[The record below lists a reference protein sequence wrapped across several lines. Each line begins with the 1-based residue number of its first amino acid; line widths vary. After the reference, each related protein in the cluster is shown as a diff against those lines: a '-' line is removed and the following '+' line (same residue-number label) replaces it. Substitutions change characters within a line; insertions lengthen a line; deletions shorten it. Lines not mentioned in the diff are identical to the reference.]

1 MWPAARVEA
10 EAPPPPAQGPATSPS
25 SSSVPP
31 SRTTSYP
38 PESAAQKQECID
50 LPRPVSLDCFV
61 KDGREIRVGD
71 CALFRAVDV
80 PPFIG
85 LIRWIEKKEEGY
97 PKLRVSWLYRPT
109 DVKLNKGIQ
118 LNAAPNEIFYSF
130 HQDEASAVSLLHPCK
145 VAFLR
150 KGVELPA
157 GISSFVCWRVY
168 DIDSKCL
175 WWLTDQDYI
184 NERQEEVNRLL
195 YRTRLEMRAAFPS
208 GGRSPKRLNGPSA
221 SQQLKTASD
230 GTQNGGLSKG
240 KKRDRSEQGV
250 DPAKRDRDRLL
261 KVDDSEP
268 GSFNLDDIKSEI
280 EKITERG
287 GLPNAEAVEKL
298 VHLMQLDRTEQ
309 KIDLGGRVILADVIA
324 ATESPDCLGRFVQ
337 SRGLPVLDSWLQEA
351 HKGKSGDGSSPKEAD
366 KPIDELLLALLRAL
380 AKLPI
385 NLSALQSCSIG
396 KSVNH
401 LRSHKNLEIQ
411 KKAKCLV
418 ENWKKRV
425 DAEMKSND
433 VKPLVSGQSVS
444 WSGKTGFQEITN
456 AGTKRGG
463 SSENSPKNSVP
474 TLSSSKVPTDKP
486 EGTDAAAK
494 LNPGVSA
501 SSNLQHV
508 QPTNVTTN
516 LKDQPCKSTSGAG
529 CPELPTVKE
538 EKSSSSSQS
547 PNNSQSISSEP
558 SKDARSSTAASG
570 GASKTS
576 GSSSRSH
583 RRSNN
588 GIVSGNLKEA
598 SVGRSVSLDRS
609 LLQDKSSQTGTA
621 SEKGVDMPSDHGNN
635 HRLIVRFPN
644 PGRSPARSASAGSFD
659 DPSVTGGRAS
669 SPVVADRHDQTERR
683 VKVKTENSRPH
694 LASDANA
701 ESWHSNDI
709 KGATGSEEG
718 DKSPC
723 AILDDDNSR
732 TPDDSVKDAHASRV
746 ACSSYVN
753 EKGVSETKVGTSF
766 SPMNALIEIKYSE
779 ASHSLQAGDDAAMNL
794 LASVAGEISKSELV
808 SPASSPR
815 SSSVKKLV
823 RESDN
828 TGKVKVESDM
838 GPSHPGQAGAK
849 KVAMGKEVKNDACL
863 VAKEEQRQTTPSPE
877 LADSKAVVSSAKIE
891 IHEGRVNK
899 CNSQHASIDS
909 KGEHDQNFNL
919 CHSANT
925 KVVNMS
931 NMYSSAGGNQD
942 ACTAHGKVE
951 DGSTDKDGA
960 VESALGS
967 QCSLVVSI
975 RNSRLVLAGES
986 SLSAA
991 DKQAQGLLKSTNLK
1005 QLLSVSD
1012 NPGAFDRRDSMAG
1025 KLDLMAAEVEKADAV
1040 GYSSIVQNEAEKK
1053 EHASSS
1059 LADVPKLVVAAA
1071 SPVGVANVNKEMKES
1086 KDSSSESNSH
1096 VKSEGVNSQQSGQS
1110 AKQSS
1115 KKSSDGVCGK
1125 EDGKEDHVL
1134 SDEGSSLAA
1143 HTKSNATAKLDF
1155 DLNEGIPGDDGH
1167 QSEPTISP
1175 VVCSSAIHLTGLV
1188 PFTSPITSGLQPAP
1202 ITVAAPAKGPFVPPE
1217 NLLRAKPEIGWKG
1230 SAATSAFRPAEPR
1243 KIFEMPA
1250 ATHDIPVSQAAG
1262 KQSRP
1267 TLGFDLNVADDQA
1280 LEEDIP
1286 QSSAQTTCSESGN
1299 TRSRDGSSRS
1309 AGIDLD
1315 LNRADEVADNGQFV
1329 PNASHRVEDPLL
1341 SARSLPGVFSNAG
1354 TNSSRDFDLNSGPG
1368 LDDVGT
1374 EPASISLPSKNTSSI
1389 QFQPQVPV
1397 RMNSAAM
1404 SNISPWLPSASPC
1417 GPVALQSF
1425 LPSRE
1430 QPYPIEAA
1438 PGAQRIIAPTAD
1450 GGQFGGDPCRPPVIS
1465 TSPAMVFHPPA
1476 YQYAGFPFPSVH
1488 LQTPA
1493 FSIGSATFSNSASAG
1508 GPYFSTLSPSFVGP
1522 AGALP
1527 SQHSRQ
1533 YAINLAEG
1541 SSSSGR
1547 DSNRKWESQGLDLN
1561 SGPGSIDLEGKDERV
1576 PLPVRQNLIPPP
1588 HGFAEDQGRIY
1599 QMPVVGTKRKE
1610 PDGSWDSE
1618 RSTYK
1623 QLSWQ

>member
-1 MWPAARVEA
+1 MHGWRGAEGCDGRRRRLVRLMWPSARVEA
-10 EAPPPPAQGPATSPS
+10 EAPPPPALGPATSPS

-31 SRTTSYP
+31 
-38 PESAAQKQECID
+38 ESAAQKQECVD
-50 LPRPVSLDCFV
+50 SPCAVSPNSFI

-71 CALFRAVDV
+71 CALFRAVNV

-97 PKLRVSWLYRPT
+97 PKLRVSWLYRPA
-109 DVKLNKGIQ
+109 DVKLNKGFP
-118 LNAAPNEIFYSF
+118 LNAEPNEIFYSF

-168 DIDSKCL
+168 DIDNKCL

-195 YRTRLEMRAAFPS
+195 YRTKVEMRAAVQS

-221 SQQLKTASD
+221 SQQQKAAQD

-240 KKRDRSEQGV
+240 KKRDRGEQGT
-250 DPAKRDRDRLL
+250 DPAKRDRDRTL

-280 EKITERG
+280 AKITEKG
-287 GLPNAEAVEKL
+287 GLPNSEAVEKL

-309 KIDLGGRVILADVIA
+309 KIDLAGRVILADVVA

-425 DAEMKSND
+425 DAEMKSNEAKH
-433 VKPLVSGQSVS
+433 VVSGQSVS
-444 WSGKTGFQEITN
+444 WSGKAGFQEISN
-456 AGTKRGG
+456 AGNKRGG
-463 SSENSPKNSVP
+463 SSDNSPKNP
-474 TLSSSKVPTDKP
+474 TPTVSLSKVLTDKP
-486 EGTDAAAK
+486 GGADAAAK
-494 LNPGVSA
+494 LNPMVTT
-501 SSNLQHV
+501 SSKLQHG
-508 QPTNVTTN
+508 QQTSAATNV
-516 LKDQPCKSTSGAG
+516 KDQPCKSTGGTGGS
-529 CPELPTVKE
+529 ELPTVKE

-547 PNNSQSISSEP
+547 PNNSQSCSSEP

-570 GASKTS
+570 RASKAS

-583 RRSNN
+583 RRANN
-588 GIVSGNLKEA
+588 GHVSGNLKEA
-598 SVGRSVSLDRS
+598 SAGRSVSLDRS

-621 SEKGVDMPSDHGNN
+621 SEKGVDVPADHGNN

-644 PGRSPARSASAGSFD
+644 PGRSPARSASGGSFE

-669 SPVVADRHDQTERR
+669 SPVVPDRHEQADRR
-683 VKVKTENSRPH
+683 VKMKTESSRPH

-709 KGATGSEEG
+709 KGPACSEEG

-732 TPDDSVKDAHASRV
+732 TPDDSGKDLHASRV
-746 ACSSYVN
+746 ACSSSMN
-753 EKGVSETKVGTSF
+753 EKGVCSSEARAGNSF

-779 ASHSLQAGDDAAMNL
+779 ASHSLQAGDDTAMNL

-808 SPASSPR
+808 SPSSPR
-815 SSSVKKLV
+815 SSSGKKLV
-823 RESDN
+823 CEGDC
-828 TGKVKVESDM
+828 TGKFEVESDV
-838 GPSHPGQAGAK
+838 GPSQGPGTTDAK
-849 KVAMGKEVKNDACL
+849 KVVGKEVNNEACL
-863 VAKEEQRQTTPSPE
+863 VAKEEQHQSVASLE
-877 LADSKAVVSSAKIE
+877 LTDSKAVGSSAKNE
-891 IHEGRVNK
+891 IHEGHANK
-899 CNSQHASIDS
+899 CNSKPASADS
-909 KGEHDQNFNL
+909 KGENR
-919 CHSANT
+919 
-925 KVVNMS
+925 
-931 NMYSSAGGNQD
+931 D
-942 ACTAHGKVE
+942 ACAVQGKVE
-951 DGSTDKDGA
+951 DGCTEKDA
-960 VESALGS
+960 VAESALGS
-967 QCSLVVSI
+967 QSSLVVPN
-975 RNSRLVLAGES
+975 RNSRLILAGES

-991 DKQAQGLLKSTNLK
+991 DKHAQGLLKSTNPK
-1005 QLLSVSD
+1005 QLPGVLD
-1012 NPGAFDRRDSMAG
+1012 HPGAFDRRESTVG
-1025 KLDLMAAEVEKADAV
+1025 KLDLMAAEGRKADAV
-1040 GYSSIVQNEAEKK
+1040 GDSSRVQNMDQKK
-1053 EHASSS
+1053 ELISSS
-1059 LADVPKLVVAAA
+1059 LADVPKLEAA
-1071 SPVGVANVNKEMKES
+1071 SPLGVSNVIKEMKES
-1086 KDSSSESNSH
+1086 KGSSSESNSH
-1096 VKSEGVNSQQSGQS
+1096 VKSEGVNSQHSEHS

-1115 KKSSDGVCGK
+1115 KKSSDVASGK
-1125 EDGKEDHVL
+1125 EDLVS

-1155 DLNEGIPGDDGH
+1155 DLNEGIPGDDVH
-1167 QSEPTISP
+1167 QAEPTVSP
-1175 VVCSSAIHLTGLV
+1175 IICSSAIHLPGIP
-1188 PFTSPITSGLQPAP
+1188 PFTSPNTSGLQPAP

-1243 KIFEMPA
+1243 KNLETPFTTRDISVSH
-1250 ATHDIPVSQAAG
+1250 ATG
-1262 KQSRP
+1262 KHSRP
-1267 TLGFDLNVADDQA
+1267 VLGFDLNVADDQA

-1309 AGIDLD
+1309 AGIVLD
-1315 LNRADEVADNGQFV
+1315 LNRADEIVENGQFV
-1329 PNASHRVEDPLL
+1329 ANASHRVEVPLL
-1341 SARSLPGVFSNAG
+1341 PARLLPGVFSNA
-1354 TNSSRDFDLNSGPG
+1354 TINSSRDFDLNSGPG
-1368 LDDVGT
+1368 LEDAGN
-1374 EPASISLPSKNTSSI
+1374 EPAPKNLPAKNTGSI
-1389 QFQPQVPV
+1389 QFPQVPGV
-1397 RMNSAAM
+1397 RMNNTAM
-1404 SNISPWLPSASPC
+1404 SNMSSFFA
-1417 GPVALQSF
+1417 PVAMQSF
-1425 LPSRE
+1425 FPSRGE
-1430 QPYPIEAA
+1430 HSYPIEAA
-1438 PGAQRIIAPTAD
+1438 PGTQRIIAPTAD
-1450 GGQFGGDPCRPPVIS
+1450 SGQFGGA
-1465 TSPAMVFHPPA
+1465 SPAMVFHPP
-1476 YQYAGFPFPSVH
+1476 YQYAGFPFPPIQPPS
-1488 LQTPA
+1488 
-1493 FSIGSATFSNSASAG
+1493 FSIGSAAFANSAPAG
-1508 GPYFSTLSPSFVGP
+1508 VSYFPTISPALVGP
-1522 AGALP
+1522 TGALP
-1527 SQHSRQ
+1527 RQ
-1533 YAINLAEG
+1533 FAINLAEG

-1561 SGPGSIDLEGKDERV
+1561 SGPGNIDVEGKDERA
-1576 PLPVRQNLIPPP
+1576 PRQNLITPP
-1588 HGFAEDQGRIY
+1588 HGFAEEQARIY
-1599 QMPVVGTKRKE
+1599 QMPGVGTKRKE
-1610 PDGSWDSE
+1610 PDGSWDTE

>member
-1 MWPAARVEA
+1 
-10 EAPPPPAQGPATSPS
+10 
-25 SSSVPP
+25 
-31 SRTTSYP
+31 
-38 PESAAQKQECID
+38 
-50 LPRPVSLDCFV
+50 
-61 KDGREIRVGD
+61 
-71 CALFRAVDV
+71 
-80 PPFIG
+80 
-85 LIRWIEKKEEGY
+85 
-97 PKLRVSWLYRPT
+97 
-109 DVKLNKGIQ
+109 
-118 LNAAPNEIFYSF
+118 YSF

-157 GISSFVCWRVY
+157 GIASFVCWRVY
-168 DIDSKCL
+168 DIDNKCL
-175 WWLTDQDYI
+175 WWLTDWDYI

-195 YRTRLEMRAAFPS
+195 YRTRLEMRAALQS
-208 GGRSPKRLNGPSA
+208 GGRSPKRLNSPSA

-230 GTQNGGLSKG
+230 GTQNGGLSRG
-240 KKRDRSEQGV
+240 KKRERSEQGV

-261 KVDDSEP
+261 KVDDGEP

-280 EKITERG
+280 AKITEKG
-287 GLPNAEAVEKL
+287 GLPNAEAVAKL
-298 VHLMQLDRTEQ
+298 ICPIKGPSL
-309 KIDLGGRVILADVIA
+309 
-324 ATESPDCLGRFVQ
+324 
-337 SRGLPVLDSWLQEA
+337 LDSWLQEA

-444 WSGKTGFQEITN
+444 WSGKAGFQEISN
-456 AGTKRGG
+456 VGTKRGG

-474 TLSSSKVPTDKP
+474 TLSSSKVLTDKP
-486 EGTDAAAK
+486 GGTDAAAK

-501 SSNLQHV
+501 LSNLQHV
-508 QPTNVTTN
+508 QSTHVTTN
-516 LKDQPCKSTSGAG
+516 LKEQPCKSTGGTG

-583 RRSNN
+583 RRANN
-588 GIVSGNLKEA
+588 GLVSGNLKEP

-609 LLQDKSSQTGTA
+609 LLQDK
-621 SEKGVDMPSDHGNN
+621 
-635 HRLIVRFPN
+635 LIVRFPN

-732 TPDDSVKDAHASRV
+732 TPDHSVKDAHASRA
-746 ACSSYVN
+746 ACSSYMN

-779 ASHSLQAGDDAAMNL
+779 ASHSLQAGDDTAMNL
-794 LASVAGEISKSELV
+794 LASVAGEISKSEL
-808 SPASSPR
+808 ASSP
-815 SSSVKKLV
+815 STSVKKLV
-823 RESDN
+823 CEGVN

-838 GPSHPGQAGAK
+838 GPSHPGQADAK
-849 KVAMGKEVKNDACL
+849 KVAMGNEVKNDACL
-863 VAKEEQRQTTPSPE
+863 VPKEEQHQTAPSPE
-877 LADSKAVVSSAKIE
+877 LADSKAVKSSAKIE
-891 IHEGRVNK
+891 IHEGHANK

-909 KGEHDQNFNL
+909 KGENRD
-919 CHSANT
+919 
-925 KVVNMS
+925 
-931 NMYSSAGGNQD
+931 G
-942 ACTAHGKVE
+942 CTAHGKVE
-951 DGSTDKDGA
+951 DGSTNKDGA
-960 VESALGS
+960 MESAFGS
-967 QCSLVVSI
+967 QRSLVVSSK
-975 RNSRLVLAGES
+975 NSRLVLAGES

-991 DKQAQGLLKSTNLK
+991 DKQTQGLLKSTNHK
-1005 QLLSVSD
+1005 HLLSVSD
-1012 NPGAFDRRDSMAG
+1012 NPGAFDRHDT
-1025 KLDLMAAEVEKADAV
+1025 
-1040 GYSSIVQNEAEKK
+1040 
-1053 EHASSS
+1053 
-1059 LADVPKLVVAAA
+1059 A
-1071 SPVGVANVNKEMKES
+1071 SPVGVANGNNEMKES
-1086 KDSSSESNSH
+1086 NGSSSESNSH
-1096 VKSEGVNSQQSGQS
+1096 VKSEGVNSQQSEQS

-1125 EDGKEDHVL
+1125 EDHVL
-1134 SDEGSSLAA
+1134 SDEEGSSLAA

-1167 QSEPTISP
+1167 QSETTASP
-1175 VVCSSAIHLTGLV
+1175 VVCSSAIHLTGLL
-1188 PFTSPITSGLQPAP
+1188 PFTSPTTSGLPPAP

-1243 KIFEMPA
+1243 KILEMPA
-1250 ATHDIPVSQAAG
+1250 ATRDIPVSHAAG

-1280 LEEDIP
+1280 LEEDFP

-1309 AGIDLD
+1309 AGIELD

-1329 PNASHRVEDPLL
+1329 PNASHRVEVPLF
-1341 SARSLPGVFSNAG
+1341 STRSLPRVLSNAG
-1354 TNSSRDFDLNSGPG
+1354 ANSSRDFDLNSGPD
-1368 LDDVGT
+1368 LYDVGT
-1374 EPASISLPSKNTSSI
+1374 EPAPRSLPSKNTSSI
-1389 QFQPQVPV
+1389 QFLPQVPV
-1397 RMNSAAM
+1397 RMNSDAM
-1404 SNISPWLPSASPC
+1404 T
-1417 GPVALQSF
+1417 
-1425 LPSRE
+1425 
-1430 QPYPIEAA
+1430 

-1476 YQYAGFPFPSVH
+1476 YQYAGFSFPPSVH

-1493 FSIGSATFSNSASAG
+1493 FSIGSATFNNSASAG
-1508 GPYFSTLSPSFVGP
+1508 VPYFPTLSSSLVGP

-1541 SSSSGR
+1541 SSSSVR
-1547 DSNRKWESQGLDLN
+1547 DGNRKWESQGLDLN
-1561 SGPGSIDLEGKDERV
+1561 SGPGSIDLEGKDERM
-1576 PLPVRQNLIPPP
+1576 PLPVRQNLIPPL
-1588 HGFAEDQGRIY
+1588 HGFVEDQGRIY

-1623 QLSWQ
+1623 QLPWQ

>member
-1 MWPAARVEA
+1 
-10 EAPPPPAQGPATSPS
+10 
-25 SSSVPP
+25 
-31 SRTTSYP
+31 
-38 PESAAQKQECID
+38 
-50 LPRPVSLDCFV
+50 
-61 KDGREIRVGD
+61 
-71 CALFRAVDV
+71 
-80 PPFIG
+80 
-85 LIRWIEKKEEGY
+85 
-97 PKLRVSWLYRPT
+97 
-109 DVKLNKGIQ
+109 
-118 LNAAPNEIFYSF
+118 
-130 HQDEASAVSLLHPCK
+130 
-145 VAFLR
+145 
-150 KGVELPA
+150 
-157 GISSFVCWRVY
+157 
-168 DIDSKCL
+168 
-175 WWLTDQDYI
+175 
-184 NERQEEVNRLL
+184 
-195 YRTRLEMRAAFPS
+195 MRAALQS

-221 SQQLKTASD
+221 SQQLKTASV

-250 DPAKRDRDRLL
+250 DPAKRDRDHLL
-261 KVDDSEP
+261 KVDESEP
-268 GSFNLDDIKSEI
+268 GNFNLDDIKSEI
-280 EKITERG
+280 SKITEKG

-309 KIDLGGRVILADVIA
+309 KIDLSGRVILADVIA

-351 HKGKSGDGSSPKEAD
+351 HKGKSGDGTSPKEAD
-366 KPIDELLLALLRAL
+366 KPIDELLSALLRAL

-444 WSGKTGFQEITN
+444 WSGKAGFQEISN

-463 SSENSPKNSVP
+463 SSENSPKNPVP
-474 TLSSSKVPTDKP
+474 TLSSSKILTDKP
-486 EGTDAAAK
+486 GGTDAEAK

-501 SSNLQHV
+501 LSNSQHV

-516 LKDQPCKSTSGAG
+516 LKDQPCKSTGG
-529 CPELPTVKE
+529 TGPELPTVKE

-576 GSSSRSH
+576 ESSSRSH
-583 RRSNN
+583 RKANN
-588 GIVSGNLKEA
+588 GLVSGNLKEA

-621 SEKGVDMPSDHGNN
+621 SEKGVDMPPDHGNN

-644 PGRSPARSASAGSFD
+644 PGRSPANSASAGSFD
-659 DPSVTGGRAS
+659 GPSVTGDRAS
-669 SPVVADRHDQTERR
+669 SPVVADRHDQTERW
-683 VKVKTENSRPH
+683 VKGKTENSRPH
-694 LASDANA
+694 LASDANT
-701 ESWHSNDI
+701 ESWHSND
-709 KGATGSEEG
+709 GAAGSEEG

-746 ACSSYVN
+746 ACSSHMN
-753 EKGVSETKVGTSF
+753 EKDVSETKVGTLF

-779 ASHSLQAGDDAAMNL
+779 ASHSRQAGDDAAMNL

-808 SPASSPR
+808 SPVSSPR
-815 SSSVKKLV
+815 SSSAKKLA

-828 TGKVKVESDM
+828 IGKVKVESDM
-838 GPSHPGQAGAK
+838 GPSHPGQADAK
-849 KVAMGKEVKNDACL
+849 KGAMGKEVKNDACL
-863 VAKEEQRQTTPSPE
+863 VSMDEQRQTTPSPE
-877 LADSKAVVSSAKIE
+877 LPYSKAVVSSAKIE
-891 IHEGRVNK
+891 THEVEAKIANK

-919 CHSANT
+919 RHSANT

-931 NMYSSAGGNQD
+931 NMYSSAGESQD
-942 ACTAHGKVE
+942 ACTAHGNVE

-960 VESALGS
+960 MESALGS
-967 QCSLVVSI
+967 QCSLVVSS
-975 RNSRLVLAGES
+975 RNSRLVHAGES
-986 SLSAA
+986 ALSAA
-991 DKQAQGLLKSTNLK
+991 DKQAQGLLKSTNHK

-1025 KLDLMAAEVEKADAV
+1025 KLDLMAAEVRKTDV
-1040 GYSSIVQNEAEKK
+1040 LGNSSIVQNEAEKK
-1053 EHASSS
+1053 EHASSF
-1059 LADVPKLVVAAA
+1059 LPDVPKLVVAAA
-1071 SPVGVANVNKEMKES
+1071 SPVGVANVNKEIKES

-1096 VKSEGVNSQQSGQS
+1096 VKSEGVNSHQSEQS

-1115 KKSSDGVCGK
+1115 KKSSDGVSGK
-1125 EDGKEDHVL
+1125 EDEKEDHVL

-1143 HTKSNATAKLDF
+1143 NTKSNATAKLDF

-1175 VVCSSAIHLTGLV
+1175 VVCSSAIHLTGIL
-1188 PFTSPITSGLQPAP
+1188 PFTSPITTGLQPASV
-1202 ITVAAPAKGPFVPPE
+1202 TVAAPAKGPFVPPE

-1243 KIFEMPA
+1243 KILEMPVA
-1250 ATHDIPVSQAAG
+1250 ARDISVSHAAG

-1309 AGIDLD
+1309 AGIEFD

-1329 PNASHRVEDPLL
+1329 PSASHRVEVPLL
-1341 SARSLPGVFSNAG
+1341 STRSLHGVFSNAG
-1354 TNSSRDFDLNSGPG
+1354 LNSSRDFDLNSGPG

-1374 EPASISLPSKNTSSI
+1374 EAAPKSLPSKNTSSI
-1389 QFQPQVPV
+1389 QFLPQVPV

-1404 SNISPWLPSASPC
+1404 SNISPWLASASPC
-1417 GPVALQSF
+1417 GPVAIQSF
-1425 LPSRE
+1425 LPTRE

-1438 PGAQRIIAPTAD
+1438 AGAQRIIAPTAD
-1450 GGQFGGDPCRPPVIS
+1450 AGQFGGDPCRPPVVS
-1465 TSPAMVFHPPA
+1465 TSPAMVYHPPA
-1476 YQYAGFPFPSVH
+1476 YQYPGFPFPPSVH

-1493 FSIGSATFSNSASAG
+1493 FSIGSATFNNSASPG
-1508 GPYFSTLSPSFVGP
+1508 VPYFPTVSPSFVGP
-1522 AGALP
+1522 AGALTP
-1527 SQHSRQ
+1527 QHLRQ
-1533 YAINLAEG
+1533 FAINLAEG

-1588 HGFAEDQGRIY
+1588 HGFVEDQGRIY

>member
-1 MWPAARVEA
+1 MHGWRGAEGCDVRRQRLVRLMWPAARVEA

-25 SSSVPP
+25 GSSVPP
-31 SRTTSYP
+31 SRTTSLP
-38 PESAAQKQECID
+38 PESAAQQECID
-50 LPRPVSLDCFV
+50 PPRPVSPGSFV

-85 LIRWIEKKEEGY
+85 LIRWIEKKEDGH

-118 LNAAPNEIFYSF
+118 LSAAPNEIFYSF

-168 DIDSKCL
+168 DIDNKCL
-175 WWLTDQDYI
+175 WWLTDKDYI
-184 NERQEEVNRLL
+184 NEEVNRLL
-195 YRTRLEMRAAFPS
+195 HRTRLEMRAALQS

-221 SQQLKTASD
+221 SQQLKTASV

-268 GSFNLDDIKSEI
+268 GIFNLDDIKSEI
-280 EKITERG
+280 AKITEKD

-309 KIDLGGRVILADVIA
+309 KIDLSGRVILADVIA
-324 ATESPDCLGRFVQ
+324 ATENPDCLGRFVQ

-444 WSGKTGFQEITN
+444 WSGKAGFQEISN

-463 SSENSPKNSVP
+463 SSENSPKNPVP
-474 TLSSSKVPTDKP
+474 TLSSSKFLTDKP
-486 EGTDAAAK
+486 GGTDAEAK

-501 SSNLQHV
+501 LSNSQHV

-516 LKDQPCKSTSGAG
+516 LKDQPCKSTGG
-529 CPELPTVKE
+529 TGPELPTVKE
-538 EKSSSSSQS
+538 EKTSSSSQS

-576 GSSSRSH
+576 ESSSRSH
-583 RRSNN
+583 RKANN
-588 GIVSGNLKEA
+588 GLVSGNLKEA

-621 SEKGVDMPSDHGNN
+621 SEKGPDMPLDHGNN

-669 SPVVADRHDQTERR
+669 SPMVVDRHDQTERK
-683 VKVKTENSRPH
+683 VKGKTENTRPH
-694 LASDANA
+694 LASDANT
-701 ESWHSNDI
+701 ESWHSND
-709 KGATGSEEG
+709 GATGSEEG

-732 TPDDSVKDAHASRV
+732 TPDDSVKDTHASRV
-746 ACSSYVN
+746 ACSSHTN
-753 EKGVSETKVGTSF
+753 EKGVGETKVGTPF

-779 ASHSLQAGDDAAMNL
+779 ASHSQQAGDDTAMNL

-815 SSSVKKLV
+815 SSSVKKLA
-823 RESDN
+823 RDSDN
-828 TGKVKVESDM
+828 IGKVKVESDT
-838 GPSHPGQAGAK
+838 GPSHPGQADAK
-849 KVAMGKEVKNDACL
+849 KGAMGKEVKIDACL
-863 VAKEEQRQTTPSPE
+863 VAKEEQRQTMPSPE
-877 LADSKAVVSSAKIE
+877 LPDSKAVVSSAKIE
-891 IHEGRVNK
+891 IYEVEAKIANK

-909 KGEHDQNFNL
+909 KGE
-919 CHSANT
+919 S
-925 KVVNMS
+925 
-931 NMYSSAGGNQD
+931 QD
-942 ACTAHGKVE
+942 ACTAHGKVV
-951 DGSTDKDGA
+951 DGSIDKDGA
-960 VESALGS
+960 MESALGS
-967 QCSLVVSI
+967 QCRLVVPS
-975 RNSRLVLAGES
+975 RNSRLVHAGES

-991 DKQAQGLLKSTNLK
+991 DKQAQGLLKSTNHK

-1025 KLDLMAAEVEKADAV
+1025 KMDLLAAEVRKTDAV
-1040 GYSSIVQNEAEKK
+1040 GNSNIVQNEAEKK
-1053 EHASSS
+1053 EHACSS
-1059 LADVPKLVVAAA
+1059 LPDVPKLVVAAA

-1096 VKSEGVNSQQSGQS
+1096 VKSEGVNSQQSEQS
-1110 AKQSS
+1110 AMQSS
-1115 KKSSDGVCGK
+1115 KKSCDGVSGK
-1125 EDGKEDHVL
+1125 EDEKEDHVL

-1175 VVCSSAIHLTGLV
+1175 VVCSSAINLTGIL
-1188 PFTSPITSGLQPAP
+1188 PFTSPITTGLQPAS

-1243 KIFEMPA
+1243 KILEIPA
-1250 ATHDIPVSQAAG
+1250 AARDIPVSHAAG

-1309 AGIDLD
+1309 AGIELD
-1315 LNRADEVADNGQFV
+1315 LNRADEVADNGQFA
-1329 PNASHRVEDPLL
+1329 PSASHRVEVPLL
-1341 SARSLPGVFSNAG
+1341 STRSLHGVFSNAG
-1354 TNSSRDFDLNSGPG
+1354 MNSARDFDLNSGPG
-1368 LDDVGT
+1368 LDDLGT
-1374 EPASISLPSKNTSSI
+1374 EPAPKSLPSKSTSSI
-1389 QFQPQVPV
+1389 QFLPQVPV

-1404 SNISPWLPSASPC
+1404 SNISPWLASASPC
-1417 GPVALQSF
+1417 PVAIQSF
-1425 LPSRE
+1425 LSTRE

-1450 GGQFGGDPCRPPVIS
+1450 AGQFGGDPCRPPVVS
-1465 TSPAMVFHPPA
+1465 TSPAMVFHQPA
-1476 YQYAGFPFPSVH
+1476 YQYPGFPFPPSVH

-1493 FSIGSATFSNSASAG
+1493 FSIGSATFNNSASAG
-1508 GPYFSTLSPSFVGP
+1508 VPYFPTVSPSFVGP
-1522 AGALP
+1522 AGALTP
-1527 SQHSRQ
+1527 QHLRQ

-1588 HGFAEDQGRIY
+1588 HGFVEDQGRIY

>member
-1 MWPAARVEA
+1 
-10 EAPPPPAQGPATSPS
+10 
-25 SSSVPP
+25 
-31 SRTTSYP
+31 
-38 PESAAQKQECID
+38 
-50 LPRPVSLDCFV
+50 
-61 KDGREIRVGD
+61 
-71 CALFRAVDV
+71 
-80 PPFIG
+80 
-85 LIRWIEKKEEGY
+85 
-97 PKLRVSWLYRPT
+97 
-109 DVKLNKGIQ
+109 
-118 LNAAPNEIFYSF
+118 
-130 HQDEASAVSLLHPCK
+130 
-145 VAFLR
+145 
-150 KGVELPA
+150 
-157 GISSFVCWRVY
+157 
-168 DIDSKCL
+168 
-175 WWLTDQDYI
+175 
-184 NERQEEVNRLL
+184 
-195 YRTRLEMRAAFPS
+195 MRAALQS

-280 EKITERG
+280 AKITEKG

-309 KIDLGGRVILADVIA
+309 KIDLSGRVILADVIA

-433 VKPLVSGQSVS
+433 VKPLVAGQSVS
-444 WSGKTGFQEITN
+444 WSGKTGFQEISN

-463 SSENSPKNSVP
+463 SSENSPKNPVP
-474 TLSSSKVPTDKP
+474 TISSSKVSTDKP
-486 EGTDAAAK
+486 GGTDAAVK

-516 LKDQPCKSTSGAG
+516 VKDQPCKSTGGTG
-529 CPELPTVKE
+529 CPDLPTVKE

-583 RRSNN
+583 RRANN
-588 GIVSGNLKEA
+588 GLVSGNLKEA

-635 HRLIVRFPN
+635 HRLVVRFPN

-683 VKVKTENSRPH
+683 VKVKTESSRPH

-838 GPSHPGQAGAK
+838 GPSHPGQVDAK
-849 KVAMGKEVKNDACL
+849 KIAMGKGVKDDACL

-891 IHEGRVNK
+891 IHEGRANK

-919 CHSANT
+919 CHSTNT

-931 NMYSSAGGNQD
+931 NMYSFAGESRD

-951 DGSTDKDGA
+951 DGSTAKDGA

-967 QCSLVVSI
+967 QCSLIVSS

-991 DKQAQGLLKSTNLK
+991 DKQAQGLLKSTNHK

-1025 KLDLMAAEVEKADAV
+1025 KLDLMATEVKKADAV
-1040 GYSSIVQNEAEKK
+1040 GSSSIVQNEAEKK

-1096 VKSEGVNSQQSGQS
+1096 VKSEGVNSQQSEQS

-1175 VVCSSAIHLTGLV
+1175 VVCSSAIHLTGHL

-1243 KIFEMPA
+1243 KILEMPT
-1250 ATHDIPVSQAAG
+1250 ATRDIPVSHAAG

-1309 AGIDLD
+1309 AGIELD
-1315 LNRADEVADNGQFV
+1315 LNRVDEVADNGQFV
-1329 PNASHRVEDPLL
+1329 PNASHRVEVPLL
-1341 SARSLPGVFSNAG
+1341 STRSLPGVFSNAG

-1374 EPASISLPSKNTSSI
+1374 EPAPKPSKNTSSI
-1389 QFQPQVPV
+1389 QFLQQLPV
-1397 RMNSAAM
+1397 RMNSAAI
-1404 SNISPWLPSASPC
+1404 SNISPWLAAASPC
-1417 GPVALQSF
+1417 GPVAIQSF

-1450 GGQFGGDPCRPPVIS
+1450 GVQFGGDPCRPPVIS

-1476 YQYAGFPFPSVH
+1476 YQYAGFPFPPSVH

-1493 FSIGSATFSNSASAG
+1493 FSIGSATFNNPASAG
-1508 GPYFSTLSPSFVGP
+1508 GPYFPTLSPPLVGP

-1561 SGPGSIDLEGKDERV
+1561 SGPGSIDLEGKDERM

>member
-1 MWPAARVEA
+1 MHGWRGAEGCDGRRRRLVRLMWPAARVEA
-10 EAPPPPAQGPATSPS
+10 EAPPPPAQGPPTSPS

-38 PESAAQKQECID
+38 PESAARKQD
-50 LPRPVSLDCFV
+50 FVDSPRPVSPDSFI

-71 CALFRAVDV
+71 FALFRAVDV

-97 PKLRVSWLYRPT
+97 PKLRVSWLYRPA

-118 LNAAPNEIFYSF
+118 FSAAPNEIFYSF
-130 HQDEASAVSLLHPCK
+130 HQDETSAVSLLHPCK

-150 KGVELPA
+150 KGTELPA

-168 DIDSKCL
+168 DIDNKCL

-195 YRTRLEMRAAFPS
+195 HRTRLEMRAAVQS

-221 SQQLKTASD
+221 SQQPKATPD

-240 KKRDRSEQGV
+240 KKRDRGEQGIES
-250 DPAKRDRDRLL
+250 AKRDRDRIV
-261 KVDDSEP
+261 KVDESEP
-268 GSFNLDDIKSEI
+268 GSLNLEDIKSEVA
-280 EKITERG
+280 KITEKG
-287 GLPNAEAVEKL
+287 GLPNAAAVEKL

-309 KIDLGGRVILADVIA
+309 KIDLAGRVVLADVIA

-366 KPIDELLLALLRAL
+366 KPIDDLLLTLLHAL

-401 LRSHKNLEIQ
+401 LRSHKNLDIQ

-425 DAEMKSND
+425 DAEMKSSD
-433 VKPLVSGQSVS
+433 AKPLVSGQSVS
-444 WSGKTGFQEITN
+444 WSGKAGFQEISN
-456 AGTKRGG
+456 AGNKRGG
-463 SSENSPKNSVP
+463 SSENSPKNPVP
-474 TLSSSKVPTDKP
+474 TVSSSKVSTDKP
-486 EGTDAAAK
+486 GGTDAAAK
-494 LNPGVSA
+494 LSPVVSA
-501 SSNLQHV
+501 SSKLQL
-508 QPTNVTTN
+508 QQTNVATN
-516 LKDQPCKSTSGAG
+516 LKDQPCKSTGGTGGS
-529 CPELPTVKE
+529 ELPTVRE

-547 PNNSQSISSEP
+547 PNNSQSCSSEP

-570 GASKTS
+570 GASKPS

-583 RRSNN
+583 RRANN
-588 GIVSGNLKEA
+588 GLVSGNIKEA

-644 PGRSPARSASAGSFD
+644 PGRSPARSASGGSFE

-669 SPVVADRHDQTERR
+669 SPVVGDRHEQTDRR
-683 VKVKTENSRPH
+683 VKMKTESSRPH
-694 LASDANA
+694 LPSDANA

-709 KGATGSEEG
+709 KGAAGSEEG

-723 AILDDDNSR
+723 AMLDDDNSR
-732 TPDDSVKDAHASRV
+732 TPDDSVKDAHVPGV
-746 ACSSYVN
+746 ACSS
-753 EKGVSETKVGTSF
+753 ETRVGNSF

-779 ASHSLQAGDDAAMNL
+779 ASHSLQAGDDTAMNL

-808 SPASSPR
+808 SPSSSPR
-815 SSSVKKLV
+815 SSSEKKLV
-823 RESDN
+823 REGDS
-828 TGKVKVESDM
+828 TGKFKVESDV
-838 GPSHPGQAGAK
+838 GPSQDPGPTDAK
-849 KVAMGKEVKNDACL
+849 KVVVGKELKNDACL
-863 VAKEEQRQTTPSPE
+863 VVKEEQHQTVPSPE
-877 LADSKAVVSSAKIE
+877 LADTKAVGSSAKVE
-891 IHEGRVNK
+891 THEGRANK
-899 CNSQHASIDS
+899 CNSQPASVDS
-909 KGEHDQNFNL
+909 KGENL
-919 CHSANT
+919 
-925 KVVNMS
+925 
-931 NMYSSAGGNQD
+931 D
-942 ACTAHGKVE
+942 ACSVPGKVE
-951 DGSTDKDGA
+951 DGSADKDGA
-960 VESALGS
+960 DESALGN
-967 QCSLVVSI
+967 QCSLVVSN
-975 RNSRLVLAGES
+975 RNSRSILAGES

-991 DKQAQGLLKSTNLK
+991 DKQDQGLSKSSNHK
-1005 QLLSVSD
+1005 QLLGASD
-1012 NPGAFDRRDSMAG
+1012 HPGGFDRRDSMAG
-1025 KLDLMAAEVEKADAV
+1025 KVDLMAAEVKKADAV
-1040 GYSSIVQNEAEKK
+1040 GDSSTVQNEDEKK
-1053 EHASSS
+1053 EHAISS
-1059 LADVPKLVVAAA
+1059 LADVTKLVEAA
-1071 SPVGVANVNKEMKES
+1071 SPLGVIKEMKET

-1096 VKSEGVNSQQSGQS
+1096 VKSEGLNSQRSEHS
-1110 AKQSS
+1110 VKQTS
-1115 KKSSDGVCGK
+1115 KKSSDGVSGK
-1125 EDGKEDHVL
+1125 EDGKEDLVS

-1167 QSEPTISP
+1167 QPEPAVSP
-1175 VVCSSAIHLTGLV
+1175 VISTSAIHLPGLS
-1188 PFTSPITSGLQPAP
+1188 PFTLPITSGLQPAP

-1243 KIFEMPA
+1243 KVLEMPI
-1250 ATHDIPVSQAAG
+1250 TTRDIPVSHAAG

-1280 LEEDIP
+1280 LEEDVP

-1309 AGIDLD
+1309 AGIELD

-1329 PNASHRVEDPLL
+1329 TNASHRVEVPLL
-1341 SARSLPGVFSNAG
+1341 PARSLPRVFSNAG
-1354 TNSSRDFDLNSGPG
+1354 TNSSRDFDLNRGPC
-1368 LDDVGT
+1368 LDDAST
-1374 EPASISLPSKNTSSI
+1374 EPTPKNLPTKNTGSI
-1389 QFQPQVPV
+1389 QFIPQVPGV
-1397 RMNSAAM
+1397 RMNNAAM
-1404 SNISPWLPSASPC
+1404 SNISPWFAAANPCDASR
-1417 GPVALQSF
+1417 A
-1425 LPSRE
+1425 
-1430 QPYPIEAA
+1430 
-1438 PGAQRIIAPTAD
+1438 
-1450 GGQFGGDPCRPPVIS
+1450 PVIS
-1465 TSPAMVFHPPA
+1465 SSPTMVFHPPA
-1476 YQYAGFPFPSVH
+1476 YQYAGFPFPPSVH

-1493 FSIGSATFSNSASAG
+1493 FSMGSATFANSAPAG
-1508 GPYFSTLSPSFVGP
+1508 VSYFPTISPSLVGP
-1522 AGALP
+1522 TGALP
-1527 SQHSRQ
+1527 AHHSRQ

-1547 DSNRKWESQGLDLN
+1547 DNNRKWESQGLDLN
-1561 SGPGSIDLEGKDERV
+1561 SGPGSIDLEGKDERA
-1576 PLPVRQNLIPPP
+1576 PLPIRQNLITPP
-1588 HGFAEDQGRIY
+1588 HGFAEEQGRIY

-1610 PDGSWDSE
+1610 PDGSWDTE

>member
-1 MWPAARVEA
+1 MHGWRGAEGCDGRRRRLVRLMWPAARVEA
-10 EAPPPPAQGPATSPS
+10 EAPPPPAQGPPTSPS

-38 PESAAQKQECID
+38 PESAARKQD
-50 LPRPVSLDCFV
+50 FVDSPRPVSPDSFI

-71 CALFRAVDV
+71 FALFRAVDV

-97 PKLRVSWLYRPT
+97 PKLRVSWLYRPA

-118 LNAAPNEIFYSF
+118 FSAAPNEIFYSF
-130 HQDEASAVSLLHPCK
+130 HQDETSAVSLLHPCK

-150 KGVELPA
+150 KGTELPA

-168 DIDSKCL
+168 DIDNKCL

-195 YRTRLEMRAAFPS
+195 HRTRLEMRAAVQS

-221 SQQLKTASD
+221 SQQPKATPD

-240 KKRDRSEQGV
+240 KKRDRGEQGIES
-250 DPAKRDRDRLL
+250 AKRDRDRIV
-261 KVDDSEP
+261 KVDESEP
-268 GSFNLDDIKSEI
+268 GSLNLEDIKSEVA
-280 EKITERG
+280 KITEKG
-287 GLPNAEAVEKL
+287 GLPNAAAVEKL

-309 KIDLGGRVILADVIA
+309 KIDLAGRVVLADVIA

-366 KPIDELLLALLRAL
+366 KPIDDLLLTLLHAL

-401 LRSHKNLEIQ
+401 LRSHKNLDIQ

-425 DAEMKSND
+425 DAEMKSSD
-433 VKPLVSGQSVS
+433 AKPLVSGQSVS
-444 WSGKTGFQEITN
+444 WSGKAGFQEISN
-456 AGTKRGG
+456 AGNKRGG
-463 SSENSPKNSVP
+463 SSENSPKNPVP
-474 TLSSSKVPTDKP
+474 TVSSSKVSTDKP
-486 EGTDAAAK
+486 GGTDAAAK
-494 LNPGVSA
+494 LSPVVSA
-501 SSNLQHV
+501 SSKLQL
-508 QPTNVTTN
+508 QQTNVATN
-516 LKDQPCKSTSGAG
+516 LKDQPCKSTGGTGGS
-529 CPELPTVKE
+529 ELPTVRE

-547 PNNSQSISSEP
+547 PNNSQSCSSEP

-570 GASKTS
+570 GASKPS

-583 RRSNN
+583 RRANN
-588 GIVSGNLKEA
+588 GLVSGNIKEA

-644 PGRSPARSASAGSFD
+644 PGRSPARSASGGSFE

-669 SPVVADRHDQTERR
+669 SPVVGDRHEQTDRR
-683 VKVKTENSRPH
+683 VKMKTESSRPH
-694 LASDANA
+694 LPSDANA

-709 KGATGSEEG
+709 KGAAGSEEG

-723 AILDDDNSR
+723 AMLDDDNSR
-732 TPDDSVKDAHASRV
+732 TPDDSVKDAHVPGV
-746 ACSSYVN
+746 ACSS
-753 EKGVSETKVGTSF
+753 ETRVGNSF

-779 ASHSLQAGDDAAMNL
+779 ASHSLQAGDDTAMNL

-808 SPASSPR
+808 SPSSSPR
-815 SSSVKKLV
+815 SSSEKKLV
-823 RESDN
+823 REGDS
-828 TGKVKVESDM
+828 TGKFKVESDV
-838 GPSHPGQAGAK
+838 GPSQDPGPTDAK
-849 KVAMGKEVKNDACL
+849 KVVVGKELKNDACL
-863 VAKEEQRQTTPSPE
+863 VVKEEQHQTVPSPE
-877 LADSKAVVSSAKIE
+877 LADTKAVGSSAKVE
-891 IHEGRVNK
+891 THEGRANK
-899 CNSQHASIDS
+899 CNSQPASVDS
-909 KGEHDQNFNL
+909 KGENL
-919 CHSANT
+919 
-925 KVVNMS
+925 
-931 NMYSSAGGNQD
+931 D
-942 ACTAHGKVE
+942 ACSVPGKVE
-951 DGSTDKDGA
+951 DGSADKDGA
-960 VESALGS
+960 DESALGN
-967 QCSLVVSI
+967 QCSLVVSN
-975 RNSRLVLAGES
+975 RNSRSILAGES

-991 DKQAQGLLKSTNLK
+991 DKQDQGLSKSSNHK
-1005 QLLSVSD
+1005 QLLGASD
-1012 NPGAFDRRDSMAG
+1012 HPGGFDRRDSMAG
-1025 KLDLMAAEVEKADAV
+1025 KVDLMAAEVKKADAV
-1040 GYSSIVQNEAEKK
+1040 GDSSTVQNEDEKK
-1053 EHASSS
+1053 EHAISS
-1059 LADVPKLVVAAA
+1059 LADVTKLVEAA
-1071 SPVGVANVNKEMKES
+1071 SPLGVIKEMKET

-1096 VKSEGVNSQQSGQS
+1096 VKSEGLNSQRSEHS
-1110 AKQSS
+1110 VKQTS
-1115 KKSSDGVCGK
+1115 KKSSDGVSGK
-1125 EDGKEDHVL
+1125 EDGKEDLVS

-1167 QSEPTISP
+1167 QPEPAVSP
-1175 VVCSSAIHLTGLV
+1175 VISTSAIHLPGLS
-1188 PFTSPITSGLQPAP
+1188 PFTLPITSGLQPAP

-1243 KIFEMPA
+1243 KVLEMPI
-1250 ATHDIPVSQAAG
+1250 TTRDIPVSHAAG

-1280 LEEDIP
+1280 LEEDVP

-1309 AGIDLD
+1309 AGIELD

-1329 PNASHRVEDPLL
+1329 TNASHRVEVPLL
-1341 SARSLPGVFSNAG
+1341 PARSLPRVFSNAG
-1354 TNSSRDFDLNSGPG
+1354 TNSSRDFDLNRGPC
-1368 LDDVGT
+1368 LDDAST
-1374 EPASISLPSKNTSSI
+1374 EPTPKNLPTKNTGSI
-1389 QFQPQVPV
+1389 QFIPQVPGV
-1397 RMNSAAM
+1397 RMNNAAM
-1404 SNISPWLPSASPC
+1404 SNISPWFAAANPC
-1417 GPVALQSF
+1417 GPVPIQPF

-1438 PGAQRIIAPTAD
+1438 PGTQRIIVPTAD
-1450 GGQFGGDPCRPPVIS
+1450 SGQFGGDASRAPVIS
-1465 TSPAMVFHPPA
+1465 SSPTMVFHPPA
-1476 YQYAGFPFPSVH
+1476 YQYAGFPFPPSVH

-1493 FSIGSATFSNSASAG
+1493 FSMGSAT
-1508 GPYFSTLSPSFVGP
+1508 
-1522 AGALP
+1522 GALP
-1527 SQHSRQ
+1527 AHHSRQ

-1547 DSNRKWESQGLDLN
+1547 DNNRKWESQGLDLN
-1561 SGPGSIDLEGKDERV
+1561 SGPGSIDLEGKDERA
-1576 PLPVRQNLIPPP
+1576 PLPIRQNLITPP
-1588 HGFAEDQGRIY
+1588 HGFAEEQGRIY

-1610 PDGSWDSE
+1610 PDGSWDTE

>member
-1 MWPAARVEA
+1 MHGWRGAEGCDGRRRRLVRLMWPAARVEA
-10 EAPPPPAQGPATSPS
+10 EAPPPPAQGPPTSPS

-38 PESAAQKQECID
+38 PESAARKQD
-50 LPRPVSLDCFV
+50 FVDSPRPVSPDSFI

-71 CALFRAVDV
+71 FALFRAVDV

-97 PKLRVSWLYRPT
+97 PKLRVSWLYRPA

-118 LNAAPNEIFYSF
+118 FSAAPNEIFYSF
-130 HQDEASAVSLLHPCK
+130 HQDETSAVSLLHPCK

-150 KGVELPA
+150 KGTELPA

-168 DIDSKCL
+168 DIDNKCL

-195 YRTRLEMRAAFPS
+195 HRTRLEMRAAVQS

-221 SQQLKTASD
+221 SQQPKATPD

-240 KKRDRSEQGV
+240 KKRDRGEQGIES
-250 DPAKRDRDRLL
+250 AKRDRDRIV
-261 KVDDSEP
+261 KVDESEP
-268 GSFNLDDIKSEI
+268 GSLNLEDIKSEVA
-280 EKITERG
+280 KITEKG
-287 GLPNAEAVEKL
+287 GLPNAAAVEKL

-309 KIDLGGRVILADVIA
+309 KIDLAGRVVLADVIA

-366 KPIDELLLALLRAL
+366 KPIDDLLLTLLHAL

-401 LRSHKNLEIQ
+401 LRSHKNLDIQ

-425 DAEMKSND
+425 DAEMKSSD
-433 VKPLVSGQSVS
+433 AKPLVSGQSVS
-444 WSGKTGFQEITN
+444 WSGKAGFQEISN
-456 AGTKRGG
+456 AGNKRGG
-463 SSENSPKNSVP
+463 SSENSPKNPVP
-474 TLSSSKVPTDKP
+474 TVSSSKVSTDKP
-486 EGTDAAAK
+486 GGTDAAAK
-494 LNPGVSA
+494 LSPVVSA
-501 SSNLQHV
+501 SSKLQL
-508 QPTNVTTN
+508 QQTNVATN
-516 LKDQPCKSTSGAG
+516 LKDQPCKSTGGTGGS
-529 CPELPTVKE
+529 ELPTVRE

-547 PNNSQSISSEP
+547 PNNSQSCSSEP

-570 GASKTS
+570 GASKPS

-583 RRSNN
+583 RRANN
-588 GIVSGNLKEA
+588 GLVSGNIKEA

-644 PGRSPARSASAGSFD
+644 PGRSPARSASGGSFE

-669 SPVVADRHDQTERR
+669 SPVVGDRHEQTDRR
-683 VKVKTENSRPH
+683 VKMKTESSRPH
-694 LASDANA
+694 LPSDANA

-709 KGATGSEEG
+709 KGAAGSEEG

-723 AILDDDNSR
+723 AMLDDDNSR
-732 TPDDSVKDAHASRV
+732 TPDDSVKDAHVPGV
-746 ACSSYVN
+746 ACSS
-753 EKGVSETKVGTSF
+753 ETRVGNSF

-779 ASHSLQAGDDAAMNL
+779 ASHSLQAGDDTAMNL

-808 SPASSPR
+808 SPSSSPR
-815 SSSVKKLV
+815 SSSEKKLV
-823 RESDN
+823 REGDS
-828 TGKVKVESDM
+828 TGKFKVESDV
-838 GPSHPGQAGAK
+838 GPSQDPGPTDAK
-849 KVAMGKEVKNDACL
+849 KVVVGKELKNDACL
-863 VAKEEQRQTTPSPE
+863 VVKEEQHQTVPSPE
-877 LADSKAVVSSAKIE
+877 LADTKAVGSSAKVE
-891 IHEGRVNK
+891 THEGRANK
-899 CNSQHASIDS
+899 CNSQPASVDS
-909 KGEHDQNFNL
+909 KGENL
-919 CHSANT
+919 
-925 KVVNMS
+925 
-931 NMYSSAGGNQD
+931 D
-942 ACTAHGKVE
+942 ACSVPGKVE
-951 DGSTDKDGA
+951 DGSADKDGA
-960 VESALGS
+960 DESALGN
-967 QCSLVVSI
+967 QCSLVVSN
-975 RNSRLVLAGES
+975 RNSRSILAGES

-991 DKQAQGLLKSTNLK
+991 DKQDQGLSKSSNHK
-1005 QLLSVSD
+1005 QLLGASD
-1012 NPGAFDRRDSMAG
+1012 HPGGFDRRDSMAG
-1025 KLDLMAAEVEKADAV
+1025 KVDLMAAEVKKADAV
-1040 GYSSIVQNEAEKK
+1040 GDSSTVQNEDEKK
-1053 EHASSS
+1053 EHAISS
-1059 LADVPKLVVAAA
+1059 LADVTKLVEAA
-1071 SPVGVANVNKEMKES
+1071 SPLGVIKEMKET

-1096 VKSEGVNSQQSGQS
+1096 VKSEGLNSQRSEHS
-1110 AKQSS
+1110 VKQTS
-1115 KKSSDGVCGK
+1115 KKSSDGVSGK
-1125 EDGKEDHVL
+1125 EDGKEDLVS

-1167 QSEPTISP
+1167 QPEPAVSP
-1175 VVCSSAIHLTGLV
+1175 VISTSAIHLPGLS
-1188 PFTSPITSGLQPAP
+1188 PFTLPITSGLQPAP

-1243 KIFEMPA
+1243 KVLEMPI
-1250 ATHDIPVSQAAG
+1250 TTRDIPVSHAAG

-1267 TLGFDLNVADDQA
+1267 TL
-1280 LEEDIP
+1280 
-1286 QSSAQTTCSESGN
+1286 
-1299 TRSRDGSSRS
+1299 
-1309 AGIDLD
+1309 
-1315 LNRADEVADNGQFV
+1315 
-1329 PNASHRVEDPLL
+1329 
-1341 SARSLPGVFSNAG
+1341 
-1354 TNSSRDFDLNSGPG
+1354 DFDLNRGPC
-1368 LDDVGT
+1368 LDDAST
-1374 EPASISLPSKNTSSI
+1374 EPTPKNLPTKNTGSI
-1389 QFQPQVPV
+1389 QFIPQVPGV
-1397 RMNSAAM
+1397 RMNNAAM
-1404 SNISPWLPSASPC
+1404 SNISPWFAAANPC
-1417 GPVALQSF
+1417 GPVPIQPF

-1438 PGAQRIIAPTAD
+1438 PGTQRIIVPTAD
-1450 GGQFGGDPCRPPVIS
+1450 SGQFGGDASRAPVIS
-1465 TSPAMVFHPPA
+1465 SSPTMVFHPPA
-1476 YQYAGFPFPSVH
+1476 YQYAGFPFPPSVH

-1493 FSIGSATFSNSASAG
+1493 FSMGSATFANSAPAG
-1508 GPYFSTLSPSFVGP
+1508 VSYFPTISPSLVGP
-1522 AGALP
+1522 TGALP
-1527 SQHSRQ
+1527 AHHSRQ

-1547 DSNRKWESQGLDLN
+1547 DNNRKWESQGLDLN
-1561 SGPGSIDLEGKDERV
+1561 SGPGSIDLEGKDERA
-1576 PLPVRQNLIPPP
+1576 PLPIRQNLITPP
-1588 HGFAEDQGRIY
+1588 HGFAEEQGRIY

-1610 PDGSWDSE
+1610 PDGSWDTE